1 MPTGLLRRREDA
13 LSDAP
18 PILCIVGQ
26 KAVGKTTLIVRLV
39 PELQRRGLRVATVK
53 RPPHHFEFDQ
63 PGKDSRRHF
72 EAGADATLLY
82 GRGKMALVRRL
93 EGEPPVE
100 ELVAAHLT
108 DCDLVLVEG
117 HKRSALPK
125 LEVFRAGTHPR
136 PLYDGQPEYL
146 AIASDEALDLGIQW
160 LDLDDPAPIAEF
172 IARWMAR
179 QMRLEA

>member
-1 MPTGLLRRREDA
+1 MSATPA
-13 LSDAP
+13 
-18 PILCIVGQ
+18 ILCIVGQ
-26 KAVGKTTLIVRLV
+26 KAVGKTTLIVHLV
-39 PELQRRGLRVATVK
+39 PELRRRGLRVATVK

-82 GRGKMALVRRL
+82 GHGKMALVRRL

-100 ELVAAHLT
+100 ELVAAHLA

-136 PLYDGQPEYL
+136 PLYDGQSEYL
-146 AIASDEALDLGIQW
+146 AIASDEPLDLGIRW
-160 LDLDDPAPIAEF
+160 LDLNDPAAIADF
-172 IARWMAR
+172 ITRWMER
-179 QMRLEA
+179 HEA